1 MHARTGTFRWQWL
14 LLAALSAPGG
24 GCVSKCMNVN
34 PPIPDASVPRELS
47 KIVLP
52 PYVIEPP
59 DVLLVQVMLPP
70 TGPAVSDYK
79 NESRRRTDITD
90 RPALPEPR
98 LSPISRPFV
107 PQPID
112 GQHLVGPD
120 GTIKLGIYGSVNVA
134 GLTREQAED
143 RIRQFISDVTGD
155 RPEYFQVVVDVVAFN
170 SKAYYVITDGAGFGE
185 QVYSFPSTGSETVLD
200 AVARING
207 LPQVA
212 SKRHIW
218 VARRSPHGGQE
229 QILPVDWV
237 NMTQGG
243 VAATNYQVLPGDRV
257 YVMSQEIIRADNF
270 LAKILQ
276 PIERVLGITL
286 LGASTVHTV
295 EGKNLSNNTGGL

>member
-14 LLAALSAPGG
+14 LLAGLCAPGS

-70 TGPAVSDYK
+70 TGPAVQDYK
-79 NESRRRTDITD
+79 NERRKLEAAAQ
-90 RPALPEPR
+90 PALPDAR

-120 GTIKLGIYGSVNVA
+120 GTIKLGIYGSVQVA

-143 RIRQFISDVTGD
+143 RIRQFITEVTGD
-155 RPEYFQVVVDVVAFN
+155 KAEFFQVVVDVVAFN

-185 QVYSFPSTGSETVLD
+185 QVYSFPCTGSETVLD

-229 QILPVDWV
+229 QILPVDWI
-237 NMTQGG
+237 NLTQGG

-257 YVMSQEIIRADNF
+257 YVMSQQIIRADNW
-270 LAKILQ
+270 LAKMLQ
-276 PIERVLGITL
+276 PVERVLGITL
-286 LGASTVHTV
+286 LGASTVNQIN
-295 EGKNLSNNTGGL
+295 GRFGGNQGGF